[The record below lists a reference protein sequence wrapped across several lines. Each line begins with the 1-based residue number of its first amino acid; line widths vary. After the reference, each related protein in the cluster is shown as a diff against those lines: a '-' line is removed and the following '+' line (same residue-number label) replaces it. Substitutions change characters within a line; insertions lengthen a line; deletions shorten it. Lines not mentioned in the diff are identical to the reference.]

1 MAEITCDQV
10 GHEDEVP
17 GFAIA
22 SGAGL
27 SRLDQSV
34 YGLNRAVAQRAVEAV
49 QDAVP
54 VGFEGHRQLLEGSQL
69 AAPCPS
75 EPGGELRL
83 SLLARGRGHEDI
95 PQGFLEPERATG
107 FEMHT

>member
-10 GHEDEVP
+10 GDEDEVP

-54 VGFEGHRQLLEGSQL
+54 VGFEGHRQLFEGSQL
-69 AAPCPS
+69 AAPSPT

-83 SLLARGRGHEDI
+83 GRLARSRGHEDI
-95 PQGFLEPERATG
+95 PQGFL
-107 FEMHT
+107 

>member
-10 GHEDEVP
+10 CHEDEVP

-54 VGFEGHRQLLEGSQL
+54 VGF
-69 AAPCPS
+69 CN
-75 EPGGELRL
+75 
-83 SLLARGRGHEDI
+83 
-95 PQGFLEPERATG
+95 RA
-107 FEMHT
+107 FEVKRNFQHGNSGQTV

>member
-10 GHEDEVP
+10 GDEDEVP

-34 YGLNRAVAQRAVEAV
+34 CGLNRAVAQRAVEAV
-49 QDAVP
+49 QNAIP
-54 VGFEGHRQLLEGSQL
+54 VGF
-69 AAPCPS
+69 
-75 EPGGELRL
+75 
-83 SLLARGRGHEDI
+83 EDI

-107 FEMHT
+107 FEMHA

>member
-1 MAEITCDQV
+1 MTEPACAQV

-17 GFAIA
+17 GFAIS

-27 SRLDQSV
+27 GRLDQSV
-34 YGLNRAVAQRAVEAV
+34 YGLDRTVAQRAVEAV

-54 VGFEGHRQLLEGSQL
+54 VGFEGHRQLLEGRQL
-69 AAPCPS
+69 AAPRPS

-83 SLLARGRGHEDI
+83 SLLARGRGHEDV
-95 PQGFLEPERATG
+95 PQGFL
-107 FEMHT
+107 